1 MKSKLKL
8 ILKWIFVVIWM
19 FVIFFFSSM
28 TGTDSNAKSKKTIDK
43 ALTETAVVS
52 NNLKITNVNPESK
65 RKVNIINKLNY
76 PLRKCMHA
84 SIYCVLC
91 VLFLNALRETKK
103 LNIWYFI
110 AIILCFIYACT
121 DEYHQ
126 TFVNGRTGQFKDV
139 LVDTSGAIFGSIIYF
154 VFYKFKKVLKSNEK
168 IFKVFMKAF
177 NIHLKKKNTISK

>member
-8 ILKWIFVVIWM
+8 ILKWILVITWM
-19 FVIFFFSSM
+19 IVIFLFSSM
-28 TGTDSNAKSKKTIDK
+28 TGTDSNLKSKKTIDK
-43 ALTETAVVS
+43 ALTEIAVVS

-65 RKVNIINKLNY
+65 KKVNIIEKLNK

-84 SIYCVLC
+84 SIYCVLS

-139 LVDTSGAIFGSIIYF
+139 LVDTSGAIFGSIMFF
-154 VFYKFKKVLKSNEK
+154 VFYKLKKVLKSNEK
-168 IFKVFMKAF
+168 LLKMFLKVF
-177 NIHLKKKNTISK
+177 NIHSKKKDVVSK